1 MEGTTT
7 PGERP
12 TFLTVLCIL
21 SFIWAGFGIL
31 AGGMGYVGMKM
42 IESGA
47 LEEMVA
53 SSGDTNAI
61 AQLEE
66 AQAKFEESGLDA
78 GQTANLILLSVVLS
92 IAAFIGVLMMW
103 KLKRSGFWVYATTAV
118 IGLVA
123 PLLFGGNLDMSISGI
138 VISAISILFIALYA
152 LNLKHMH

>member
-1 MEGTTT
+1 MDGTTT

-103 KLKRSGFWVYATTAV
+103 KLKRTGFWVYAATAV

-152 LNLKHMH
+152 LNLKHMR